1 VCVYIYDKINTNNRF
16 SLSHMVS
23 IEKHERFS
31 KTNVEMDQ
39 DDLNEVSHSLLIGM
53 EDHPCLKVCC
63 KNKNCAI
70 RNLLVNRKTSSGSSR
85 KYDWKKLL
93 TIPILIEGLSE
104 VQARSKRDSEKFKQF
119 EQLRSQYFKSRQ
131 VLLQAQNTFK
141 SRQKVEF
148 ASLLKFQQKMRS
160 KLVSCRDKA
169 ERCERQV
176 KAFIADSDFSLQ
188 GSSGGGPK
196 QRDSQV
202 SDESKTDDEKK
213 EDLTSTCPDGFEIK
227 EWLKLS
233 PDARL
238 IVLDQFK
245 NAVSLALAKHI
256 PYDSNAK
263 DHKEEDVQDDDDFD
277 DDIALLESEA
287 SEIASITKNKK
298 QGGKQNNLAEVVEMN
313 VNNLNRLI
321 RVRYIDSRETAVLD
335 TSKVSMARTSHVGA
349 SQGVNKH
356 VVRPLKESDKITT
369 TSIVGIKALEGYGDD
384 DDDDDDDD
392 VDEESKEGDSKE
404 KSNSSSSSK
413 KKKKKKNESA
423 GKLAR
428 NVYLIVK
435 TNNELSSVRTL
446 SLSLSLTHTHK
457 HIQTYSFILT
467 HSTYST
473 HNRYFE
479 LHQVLWT
486 IWNL

>member
-1 VCVYIYDKINTNNRF
+1 
-16 SLSHMVS
+16 
-23 IEKHERFS
+23 
-31 KTNVEMDQ
+31 MDQ

-70 RNLLVNRKTSSGSSR
+70 RNLLVNRKTSSGSSK

-202 SDESKTDDEKK
+202 SDESKTDDEK

-392 VDEESKEGDSKE
+392 DVDEESKEGDSKE
-404 KSNSSSSSK
+404 KSNSSSSS